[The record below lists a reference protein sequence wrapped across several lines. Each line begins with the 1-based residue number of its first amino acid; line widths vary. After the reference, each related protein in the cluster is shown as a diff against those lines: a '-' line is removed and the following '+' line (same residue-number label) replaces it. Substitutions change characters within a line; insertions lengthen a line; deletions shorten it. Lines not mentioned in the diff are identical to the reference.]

1 MRPTKSPVAAFLS
14 SSFSRES
21 RKRVKRKIM
30 HSRSLSVASTT
41 EMKRSTTPQKVGH
54 SMGLSISDV
63 INMYIRL
70 LSLIQIYY
78 EALVWSKKIL
88 NILRSWTRKNVNE
101 GSILGSSTSFSCIKT
116 LL

>member
-1 MRPTKSPVAAFLS
+1 MTSFFNDNVCDVIMRPTKSPVAAFLS

-41 EMKRSTTPQKVGH
+41 DMKRSTTPQKVGH
-54 SMGLSISDV
+54 SMGLSINDV
-63 INMYIRL
+63 IKMYIRL
-70 LSLIQIYY
+70 FSLIQIYY

-88 NILRSWTRKNVNE
+88 KY
-101 GSILGSSTSFSCIKT
+101 SSYYGVGHVKM
-116 LL
+116 